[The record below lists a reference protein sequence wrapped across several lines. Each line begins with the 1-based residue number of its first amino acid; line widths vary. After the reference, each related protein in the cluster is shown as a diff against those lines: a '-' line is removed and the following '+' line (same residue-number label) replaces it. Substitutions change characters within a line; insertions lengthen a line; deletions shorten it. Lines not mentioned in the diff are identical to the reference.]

1 MRDVPLACQPAQ
13 SGVLSA
19 TGKTMS
25 FIGKWL
31 IDIPEQLSR
40 YFLWLPPLFARVVV
54 GWVFLWS
61 GWEKLNA
68 LPQITQNFIDWGIP
82 FPQFMTP
89 FVSSVEFFG
98 GLLLL
103 LGLFTRV
110 AAVPLV
116 IVMIVAIISA
126 KWDQIDSLET
136 LLGFEEVSYMA
147 LFGWL
152 AVAGPGPISLD
163 YLFQKLRGNAVPQS
177 TYQATYEVGG
187 D

>member
-1 MRDVPLACQPAQ
+1 MKFV
-13 SGVLSA
+13 
-19 TGKTMS
+19 TH
-25 FIGKWL
+25 WL
-31 IDIPEQLSR
+31 IDVPEQLSR
-40 YFLWLPPLFARVVV
+40 YFAWLPPLFARIVV
-54 GWVFLWS
+54 GWVFMWS

-68 LPQITQNFIDWGIP
+68 LPFITKNFAEWHIP
-82 FPQFMTP
+82 FPQIMAP
-89 FVSSVEFFG
+89 FVSGVEFFG

-103 LGLFTRV
+103 LGLFTRI

-126 KWDQIDSLET
+126 KWDQVDSLET

-163 YLFQKLRGNAVPQS
+163 YLLQRSQSSTNNNARA
-177 TYQATYEVGG
+177 ATV
-187 D
+187 